1 MLVLDEREAD
11 VALTSGPKP
20 MPGLT
25 ATLALRRGGRS
36 ALPISTVKT
45 RELRSG
51 VKEELVRFDID
62 PLVLD
67 GAVEAGSP
75 AERLHGYGHPSSRR
89 GTPTASAGSGVV
101 QGTHALSDLVPTNR
115 DQLPKLALTRFL

>member
-1 MLVLDEREAD
+1 MPFDRLSDAVLVLDEREAD
-11 VALTSGPKP
+11 VALTSVPKP

-45 RELRSG
+45 RELRPG

-67 GAVEAGSP
+67 GAVDAGSP
-75 AERLHGYGHPSSRR
+75 AERLHG
-89 GTPTASAGSGVV
+89 
-101 QGTHALSDLVPTNR
+101 R
-115 DQLPKLALTRFL
+115 DGRLG